1 MIAARAVSHDESVR
15 STLCMQRAAKAVA
28 IEDERMHLDSLEFK
42 KAVSHSLLVVGLL
55 I

>member
-28 IEDERMHLDSLEFK
+28 IEDERMHLDTLGFEK
-42 KAVSHSLLVVGLL
+42 VVSRSFLVVGFLL
-55 I
+55 